1 LYHGRAWRPVHVV
14 RQVHMPAPC
23 LTEKDIILLIVLTS
37 MKFFAAVILVCLLLA
52 GNVSAKAAST
62 DVGSSI
68 SNPAASAAA
77 SPILVGG
84 VSYCSDNNASFGTSL
99 SLGELDADSIPPGA
113 AISIDGTAWIY
124 KKLINGIPY
133 VVSVVTPHTGRLEIG
148 THSVI
153 ISYSGYKNY
162 VGTVYICSQK
172 VTYIHKSLVAITTT
186 TPAPAVT
193 TKTTTVASTTPVTP
207 APSAATDTPGT
218 TTTTAAGAAAT
229 STAQGA
235 GAASGSLSITTTPAG
250 AAVYI
255 DGMQRGV
262 SPATIPGLTPG
273 SHTVLLKLNGY
284 QDLTT
289 PVPIAAGIINEFT
302 TGLTPLPAGATAVP
316 ITPAAGVPVTA
327 TKTQSPGFE
336 AAAAA
341 CAVGVLL
348 LRKTKP

>member
-1 LYHGRAWRPVHVV
+1 
-14 RQVHMPAPC
+14 
-23 LTEKDIILLIVLTS
+23 

-68 SNPAASAAA
+68 SNPAASAA
-77 SPILVGG
+77 SSSILAGG
-84 VSYCSDNNASFGTSL
+84 VSYCSDNDASFGTSL

-124 KKLINGIPY
+124 KKLINGVPY
-133 VVSVVTPHTGRLEIG
+133 VVSAVTPHTGRLETG

-153 ISYSGYKNY
+153 MSYSGYKNY
-162 VGTVYICSQK
+162 VGTFYICSQK
-172 VTYIHKSLVAITTT
+172 VTYIHKSLVAITAT
-186 TPAPAVT
+186 TPGPAVT
-193 TKTTTVASTTPVTP
+193 TKTTTTVASTTLVTP

-255 DGMQRGV
+255 DGVQRGV

-284 QDLTT
+284 QDLST

-316 ITPAAGVPVTA
+316 ATPAAGVPVTA
-327 TKTQSPGFE
+327 TKTQSPGFG